1 MDLSRQANLTIY
13 STPLISNISGIS
25 ELTPEEVES
34 YFTRK
39 DGTFVFA
46 RWGRPV
52 APVVFGLDDNSLAI
66 LKGAI
71 EAVMSLTNQ
80 QMSETDPELG
90 SNFMFFFFSNWLE
103 LIEVPHLDKLVPNMS
118 TLVEQLIEAEANQYR
133 IFRFDNA
140 GAIRACFVFIKI
152 DENIMNVPAQT
163 LMLSQVVQSVLLWS
177 DEAFKSCSPL
187 LVSDDNHTLL
197 KPTVSTL
204 IRVAYDPTLP
214 DASNDKSMALRLSA
228 RATKMVVN

>member
-1 MDLSRQANLTIY
+1 M
-13 STPLISNISGIS
+13 
-25 ELTPEEVES
+25 TPEEVES
-34 YFTRK
+34 YFTRN
-39 DGTFVFA
+39 DGTFLFA

-90 SNFMFFFFSNWLE
+90 SNFMFFFFNNWLE
-103 LIEVPHLDKLVPNMS
+103 LIEVPNLDKLVPNMS

-152 DENIMNVPAQT
+152 DENIMQVPAQT
-163 LMLSQVVQSVLLWS
+163 LMLSQVVQSVLL
-177 DEAFKSCSPL
+177 
-187 LVSDDNHTLL
+187 NHTLL
-197 KPTVSTL
+197 KPSVSTL

-228 RATKMVVN
+228 RVTKMVVN

>member
-13 STPLISNISGIS
+13 FTPLTSNISGIS

-34 YFTRK
+34 YFTRN
-39 DGTFVFA
+39 DGTFLFA

-90 SNFMFFFFSNWLE
+90 SNFMFFFF
-103 LIEVPHLDKLVPNMS
+103 
-118 TLVEQLIEAEANQYR
+118 
-133 IFRFDNA
+133 
-140 GAIRACFVFIKI
+140 
-152 DENIMNVPAQT
+152 
-163 LMLSQVVQSVLLWS
+163 
-177 DEAFKSCSPL
+177 
-187 LVSDDNHTLL
+187 
-197 KPTVSTL
+197 
-204 IRVAYDPTLP
+204 
-214 DASNDKSMALRLSA
+214 
-228 RATKMVVN
+228 

>member
-1 MDLSRQANLTIY
+1 M
-13 STPLISNISGIS
+13 
-25 ELTPEEVES
+25 TPEEVES

-39 DGTFVFA
+39 DGTFLFA

-103 LIEVPHLDKLVPNMS
+103 LIEVPNLDKLVPNMS

-152 DENIMNVPAQT
+152 DENIMQVPAQT

-177 DEAFKSCSPL
+177 DDAFKSGSPL
-187 LVSDDNHTLL
+187 LVSEDHHTLL
-197 KPTVSTL
+197 KPIVSTL

-228 RATKMVVN
+228 RVTKMVVN

>member
-1 MDLSRQANLTIY
+1 M
-13 STPLISNISGIS
+13 
-25 ELTPEEVES
+25 TPEEVES
-34 YFTRK
+34 YFTRN
-39 DGTFVFA
+39 DGTFLFA

-103 LIEVPHLDKLVPNMS
+103 LIEVPNLDKLVPNMS
-118 TLVEQLIEAEANQYR
+118 TLVEKLI
-133 IFRFDNA
+133 DNA

-152 DENIMNVPAQT
+152 DENIMQVPAQT

-177 DEAFKSCSPL
+177 DDAFKSGSPL
-187 LVSDDNHTLL
+187 LVSDDHHTLL

-228 RATKMVVN
+228 RVSKMVVN

>member
-1 MDLSRQANLTIY
+1 M
-13 STPLISNISGIS
+13 
-25 ELTPEEVES
+25 TPEEVES

-39 DGTFVFA
+39 DGTFLFA

-103 LIEVPHLDKLVPNMS
+103 LIEVDRKS
-118 TLVEQLIEAEANQYR
+118 
-133 IFRFDNA
+133 
-140 GAIRACFVFIKI
+140 
-152 DENIMNVPAQT
+152 
-163 LMLSQVVQSVLLWS
+163 VV
-177 DEAFKSCSPL
+177 
-187 LVSDDNHTLL
+187 
-197 KPTVSTL
+197 
-204 IRVAYDPTLP
+204 
-214 DASNDKSMALRLSA
+214 
-228 RATKMVVN
+228 